1 MRNYFLV
8 LIFSCFVFVS
18 CNDGDVISVELD
30 FDKTLTLCGDETSS
44 NYILYDTKT
53 TPFES
58 LTLLFPNNV
67 QADSI
72 FNTGISGKTETL
84 LINGNSVRF
93 NYRTYSADS
102 NNYICQDIP
111 DASVSVTNN
120 YEASSG
126 NVIFT
131 TTFEDDDNDGVPNA
145 LEFDG
150 DTDGDTIPDYKDY
163 DDDGDNVPTIN
174 EKPDPNGDGDL
185 SDMQDTDGDSDGDT
199 IPDYKDYDDDGDNVP
214 TKDEN
219 PDPNGDGD
227 LSDMQDTDGD
237 SIPDYL
243 DVDDDND
250 GTLTKFEDENN
261 NGNLF
266 DDLAT
271 GAAVARFL
279 DITVDDSFESSVT
292 NPNEFSRNFSV
303 NVTLEN
309 IDISILSTDSFF
321 LGTYQYT
328 VDY

>member
-30 FDKTLTLCGDETSS
+30 FDKTLTLCGDETTS

-93 NYRTYSADS
+93 NYRTYSADP
-102 NNYICQDIP
+102 NTYICQDIP

-185 SDMQDTDGDSDGDT
+185 SDMQDTDGDS
-199 IPDYKDYDDDGDNVP
+199 
-214 TKDEN
+214 
-219 PDPNGDGD
+219 
-227 LSDMQDTDGD
+227 
-237 SIPDYL
+237 IPDYL
-243 DVDDDND
+243 DMDDDND

-279 DITVDDSFESSVT
+279 DVTVDDSFESSVT

>member
-93 NYRTYSADS
+93 NYRTYSADP
-102 NNYICQDIP
+102 NTYICQDIP

-185 SDMQDTDGDSDGDT
+185 SDMQDTDGDS
-199 IPDYKDYDDDGDNVP
+199 
-214 TKDEN
+214 
-219 PDPNGDGD
+219 
-227 LSDMQDTDGD
+227 
-237 SIPDYL
+237 IPDYL
-243 DVDDDND
+243 DMDDDND
-250 GTLTKFEDENN
+250 DTLTKFEDENN

>member
-1 MRNYFLV
+1 
-8 LIFSCFVFVS
+8 
-18 CNDGDVISVELD
+18 
-30 FDKTLTLCGDETSS
+30 
-44 NYILYDTKT
+44 
-53 TPFES
+53 
-58 LTLLFPNNV
+58 LFPNNV

-93 NYRTYSADS
+93 NYRTYSADP
-102 NNYICQDIP
+102 NTYICQDIP

-185 SDMQDTDGDSDGDT
+185 SDMQDTDGDS
-199 IPDYKDYDDDGDNVP
+199 
-214 TKDEN
+214 
-219 PDPNGDGD
+219 
-227 LSDMQDTDGD
+227 
-237 SIPDYL
+237 IPDYL
-243 DVDDDND
+243 DMDDDND

>member
-1 MRNYFLV
+1 MRIFLV
-8 LIFSCFVFVS
+8 LLFSCFVFIS
-18 CNDGDVISVELD
+18 CDDGDVISVQLD
-30 FDKTLTLCGDETSS
+30 FDKTLTRCGDETSS
-44 NYILYDTKT
+44 SYILYDTRND
-53 TPFES
+53 PFES
-58 LTLLFPNNV
+58 LTLLFPNNS
-67 QADSI
+67 QAEAIFTPEDSGNLVTI
-72 FNTGISGKTETL
+72 P
-84 LINGNSVRF
+84 INGSSVRF
-93 NYRTYSADS
+93 NYRTYTADPIT
-102 NNYICQDIP
+102 YICQDIP
-111 DASVSVTNN
+111 DASVSVINN

-126 NVIFT
+126 GAIFT

-150 DTDGDTIPDYKDY
+150 DTDGDNIPDYKDY

-185 SDMQDTDGDSDGDT
+185 SDMQDTDGDS
-199 IPDYKDYDDDGDNVP
+199 
-214 TKDEN
+214 
-219 PDPNGDGD
+219 
-227 LSDMQDTDGD
+227 
-237 SIPDYL
+237 IPDYL
-243 DVDDDND
+243 DIDDDND
-250 GTLTKFEDENN
+250 GTLTKFEDEDN

-279 DITVDDSFESSVT
+279 DVTVDDSFESSVT

>member
-58 LTLLFPNNV
+58 LTLLFPNNL

-93 NYRTYSADS
+93 NYRTYSADP
-102 NNYICQDIP
+102 NTYICQDIP

-185 SDMQDTDGDSDGDT
+185 SDMQDTDGD
-199 IPDYKDYDDDGDNVP
+199 
-214 TKDEN
+214 
-219 PDPNGDGD
+219 
-227 LSDMQDTDGD
+227 L
-237 SIPDYL
+237 IPDYL
-243 DVDDDND
+243 DMDDDND
-250 GTLTKFEDENN
+250 GSLTKFEDENN

>member
-185 SDMQDTDGDSDGDT
+185 SDMQDTDGDS
-199 IPDYKDYDDDGDNVP
+199 
-214 TKDEN
+214 
-219 PDPNGDGD
+219 
-227 LSDMQDTDGD
+227 
-237 SIPDYL
+237 IPDYL
-243 DVDDDND
+243 DMDDDND

>member
-30 FDKTLTLCGDETSS
+30 FDKTLTRCGDTTTS
-44 NYILYDTKT
+44 NYILYDTKND
-53 TPFES
+53 PFES
-58 LTLLFPNNV
+58 LTLLLPNNA

-72 FNTGISGKTETL
+72 FGPGISGKIETL

-93 NYRTYSADS
+93 NYRTYTADS

-111 DASVSVTNN
+111 DASVSVIDN

-126 NVIFT
+126 NAIFT

-150 DTDGDTIPDYKDY
+150 D
-163 DDDGDNVPTIN
+163 
-174 EKPDPNGDGDL
+174 
-185 SDMQDTDGDSDGDT
+185 SDGDS

-219 PDPNGDGD
+219 PDPNGYGD

-243 DVDDDND
+243 DMDDDND

-321 LGTYQYT
+321 LGFYEYT

>member
-30 FDKTLTLCGDETSS
+30 FDKTLTLCGDETTS

-93 NYRTYSADS
+93 NYRTYSADP
-102 NNYICQDIP
+102 NTYICQDIP

-185 SDMQDTDGDSDGDT
+185 SDMQDTDGDS
-199 IPDYKDYDDDGDNVP
+199 
-214 TKDEN
+214 
-219 PDPNGDGD
+219 
-227 LSDMQDTDGD
+227 
-237 SIPDYL
+237 IPDYL
-243 DVDDDND
+243 DMDDDND

>member
-93 NYRTYSADS
+93 NYRTYSADP
-102 NNYICQDIP
+102 NTYICQDIP

-185 SDMQDTDGDSDGDT
+185 SDMQDTDGDS
-199 IPDYKDYDDDGDNVP
+199 
-214 TKDEN
+214 
-219 PDPNGDGD
+219 
-227 LSDMQDTDGD
+227 
-237 SIPDYL
+237 IPDYL
-243 DVDDDND
+243 DMDDDND
-250 GTLTKFEDENN
+250 GTLTKFEDEDN